1 MSRFSSWLGG
11 DLRYAL
17 KNTAIAVGF
26 LTAANACGGGGCS
39 SSCAGSSVIPGG
51 FPKDKRVDNAAGV
64 RVTRPGID
72 FLEKNL
78 SAVIQKVLSG
88 GGSSVKDGIMTFE
101 ISESTGKTKILF
113 FDINYTVCKGGPKA
127 TEMPPKCE
135 VEINLKGIN
144 GVKIES
150 VTPHNMK
157 VHANIPLRL
166 QRLPLNISIVG
177 DVDATLGKP
186 PVDCGSVQFQS
197 VPVDV
202 DIALE
207 EIPNDPKHAVRA
219 GYTKINIDPSKFT
232 FGKTEVQDGFKFC
245 GSGFNDTVAN
255 WFKDLIVGQVIGG
268 LGGQLAGPLASA
280 TCMKPQALPDGTLQC
295 PTGTFNRKDTCRFED
310 KDDGE
315 CVPMLLGLES
325 RFDLSGLLA
334 SLSPGTSGG
343 LDFMLAS
350 GGNMEPAPG
359 TGPTDNGM
367 TLHMLGGGQ
376 PFPVSQCV
384 PAVDNP
390 MPTGIQLP
398 DELFKNSVDGWS
410 APTPPHLGIGLAE
423 RFLNHAATGAYNSGL
438 FCIGISSEQVAQLNA
453 GLFSLLLRSIDGLA
467 DKFKASD
474 SSPAMALAIRP
485 QKPPAIT
492 IGDNDF
498 AKTPLIDMKLQ
509 DTDLDFYMW
518 SHERFIR
525 LFTGRIDIEVPI
537 NMEAGADGLALKF
550 APKNPL
556 SFTNPRISNNNLLLE
571 DDKQV
576 GNLVASIGGLIPAS
590 TFSSIKPFKLDSALA
605 SLGLKLT
612 IPEGGIRKVEKGTD
626 RFLGIF
632 AYLEVATAA
641 IPKTMTSA
649 RIVSQKIDPK
659 NFKLETVGT
668 APPSFDVHASAL
680 EDNGSKKVEYA
691 YKVDNGPYS
700 VFMPERDFTVT
711 SPFFILQGKH
721 TISVVSRIAGA
732 VESESEPVTLPV
744 LIDVMAP
751 QVKIESKTA
760 GIASILAGDLI
771 SHGNDLKVEA
781 RVDGGAWIPV
791 MADDKGTR
799 TIKVDPESSQLEVRA
814 TDEAGNVG
822 SSSAA
827 LIRGRADQLAPGGS
841 GCGCSVPGNDTT
853 PTGLAA
859 FGALAA
865 IGAVIERRRRRSRAR
880 DLAAAS
886 IVPLAFGVAGC
897 SCGASGDD
905 NSGGPAACNGKSDLA
920 SFVIGSH
927 TSVAT
932 AADGTVW
939 VAGYNEGDPSGGST
953 EDFQA
958 DLVVGK
964 FDSGEGRV
972 KWQIIDGYPKPDAN
986 TTLDHNNC
994 GWREGVTDPGDD
1006 VGQFTAMQVDAQN
1019 NPVVAYFDRT
1029 NGALKVARFD
1039 GTSWSTHQ
1047 VDAQTTGWA
1056 GKHNAM
1062 VMLDGKPVIA
1072 YQSVEAGTGGFAKAK
1087 IRVAKA
1093 QTAAPSSASDW
1104 SIEDAIVEEKNPC
1117 MQAICGAGQ
1126 KCLAGVADTFDPV
1139 CTATTSG
1146 CMPACA
1152 GDTEAC
1158 VKDKM
1163 GVAGCQKIK
1172 PTLGIYVNALG
1183 ESISLATSGTDL
1195 VLVAY
1200 DRWHG
1205 NLRSA
1210 TNKGGTWKSTP
1221 ANAPLDGWTGDV
1233 TKDKTTGD
1241 RGFGASLAVD
1251 ATGNWHVVYADGI
1264 KEWLLYRFVPGGD
1277 VSKAEAPVIIDD
1289 GATTDGT
1296 TKFTD
1301 GQHVIGD
1308 TSWITVD
1315 GSSLKIV
1322 YQDTTAGTLRWAKG
1336 AGGPMAKFTRGVIK
1350 QDGFAGFW
1358 PRFAGSQVLNFFR
1371 QRGLTEEGGDKVII
1385 GDVRAVTIP

>member
-1 MSRFSSWLGG
+1 MSRFTSWLGA

-26 LTAANACGGGGCS
+26 LTAANACGGGGCA

-51 FPKDKRVDNAAGV
+51 FPKDKRVENAAGV
-64 RVTRPGID
+64 RLTRPGLD

-78 SAVIQKVLSG
+78 GAVLTKVLGMSASG
-88 GGSSVKDGIMTFE
+88 GVMTFPINE
-101 ISESTGKTKILF
+101 TTGSVTVLF
-113 FDINYTVCKGGPKA
+113 IPVSYTICVGGPKP
-127 TEMPPKCE
+127 TEMPPKCV
-135 VEINLKGIN
+135 VEINVA
-144 GVKIES
+144 GVKNVKINADKPNEL
-150 VTPHNMK
+150 VIAAT
-157 VHANIPLRL
+157 IPIRLRN
-166 QRLPLNISIVG
+166 LPIKAAGISATAALTNG
-177 DVDATLGKP
+177 SASSCDTGEYVDMPITA
-186 PVDCGSVQFQS
+186 
-197 VPVDV
+197 
-202 DIALE
+202 DISLE
-207 EIPNDPKHAVRA
+207 TVPNDAKHAVRA
-219 GYTKINIDPSKFT
+219 GYTKINIKKLDFDQ
-232 FGKTEVQDGFKFC
+232 KTLQDNMKFC
-245 GSGFNDTVAN
+245 GSGIGTDILNAL
-255 WFKDLIVGQVIGG
+255 KGLIIGNVIGG
-268 LGGQLAGPLASA
+268 LTGNLTAPLASA
-280 TCMKPQALPDGTLQC
+280 TCMSPQKLPDGTEQC
-295 PTGTFNRKDTCRFED
+295 PTDTFNKNGKCRFEN

-359 TGPTDNGM
+359 TTTAENGA

-376 PFPVSQCV
+376 PFPISTCV

-390 MPTGIQLP
+390 LPTGIQLP
-398 DELFKNSVDGWS
+398 DELFKNTVDGWT

-438 FCIGISSEQVAQLNA
+438 FCIGISSEQVSQLNA

-474 SSPAMALAIRP
+474 SSPAMALSIRP
-485 QKPPAIT
+485 QKAPAIT
-492 IGDNDF
+492 IGDNKADF
-498 AKTPLIDMKLQ
+498 TSPLLDLKLT

-537 NMEAGADGLALKF
+537 NMEAGKDGIGLKF

-571 DDKQV
+571 DDKAV

-590 TFSSIKPFKLDSALA
+590 TFSAIKPFKLDSALA

-612 IPEGGIRKVEKGTD
+612 IPEGGIRKVTKGDD

-641 IPKTMTSA
+641 IPQTMTSA
-649 RIVSQKIDPK
+649 RIVKSNIDPA

-721 TISVVSRIAGA
+721 TISVVSRIAGS

-744 LIDVMAP
+744 LIDVLAP
-751 QVKIESKTA
+751 RVKVETKTEGVA
-760 GIASILAGDLI
+760 TILAGDLI
-771 SHGNDLKVEA
+771 SQGNDLKVEA

-791 MADDKGTR
+791 MADDKGLR
-799 TIKVDPESSQLEVRA
+799 TVKVAPESAQIEVRA

-822 SSSAA
+822 STSAA
-827 LIRGRADQLAPGGS
+827 LIRGRSDQLAPSSS

-853 PTGLAA
+853 PTGLAT

-865 IGAVIERRRRRSRAR
+865 LGAVIERRRRRNKAR

-905 NSGGPAACNGKSDLA
+905 NAGAPTCNGKSDLV

-964 FDSGEGRV
+964 WDSSAGKV

-986 TTLDHNNC
+986 TQLDHNNC

-1006 VGQFTAMQVDAQN
+1006 VGQFTAMQLDAQN

-1039 GTSWSTHQ
+1039 GSSWSTHQ

-1062 VMLDGKPVIA
+1062 VMVDGKPVVA
-1072 YQSVEAGTGGFAKAK
+1072 YQSVEAGSGGFAKVK
-1087 IRVAKA
+1087 VRVAKA
-1093 QTAAPSSASDW
+1093 QTATPSSNADW

-1117 MQAICGAGQ
+1117 TQAVCGAGQ
-1126 KCLAGVADTFDPV
+1126 KCLIGVAGTFDPV
-1139 CTATTSG
+1139 CTATTGG

-1152 GDTEAC
+1152 SDTEAC

-1183 ESISLATSGTDL
+1183 EAISLATSGSDL

-1221 ANAPLDGWTGDV
+1221 PDAPLDGWTGDPA
-1233 TKDKTTGD
+1233 KDKTTGD

-1251 ATGNWHVVYADGI
+1251 STGNWHVVYADGI

-1277 VSKAEAPVIIDD
+1277 VSKAAAPILVDD
-1289 GATTDGT
+1289 GATTDGM

-1308 TSWITVD
+1308 TAWITLD
-1315 GSSLKIV
+1315 GSNVKVV

-1385 GDVRAVTIP
+1385 GDVRAATIP